1 MASISEEPVFKLCGL
16 CGSFTQ
22 DSVELKTQMRKFLVN
37 LLSLN
42 KTDVNNS
49 NEFDSIPP
57 KICSDCYQECVDAQR
72 FKEKCLKTIAKIND
86 KEGKPI
92 PKSWIIGWSSEKSKQ
107 IGSNTEA
114 EKALEEKS
122 IAKAPKQIES
132 NTEAEKALQENS
144 IAKAPKP
151 IESNTEAEK
160 ALKEQSIAKAPKQ
173 IASEGDNEETSR
185 APRSK
190 TKLKKDCPAN
200 NQHSVE
206 KEDDKEIAETSNV
219 KAIEYCL
226 KTQPVVKI
234 SWNERNLGEMILK
247 ECDVKVKSMKSPDIM
262 KMTSKITPK
271 THKVMSTLHPR
282 IRKASSKVLDVYI

>member
-1 MASISEEPVFKLCGL
+1 MASISEEPIFKLCGL

-107 IGSNTEA
+107 IESNTEA
-114 EKALEEKS
+114 EKALKETS

-132 NTEAEKALQENS
+132 NTEAEKALKEKS
-144 IAKAPKP
+144 IA
-151 IESNTEAEK
+151 E
-160 ALKEQSIAKAPKQ
+160 APKQ
-173 IASEGDNEETSR
+173 IASVGDNEETSR

-190 TKLKKDCPAN
+190 TKLKKDCPGN
-200 NQHSVE
+200 NQQPVE

-262 KMTSKITPK
+262 KMATKITPK
-271 THKVMSTLHPR
+271 THKAISTLHPR
-282 IRKASSKVLDVYI
+282 IRKASSKVLDVYHI

>member
-92 PKSWIIGWSSEKSKQ
+92 PKSWIIGWSSEKPKQ
-107 IGSNTEA
+107 IESNTEA

-132 NTEAEKALQENS
+132 NTEAEKALKEKS
-144 IAKAPKP
+144 L
-151 IESNTEAEK
+151 AE
-160 ALKEQSIAKAPKQ
+160 APKQ
-173 IASEGDNEETSR
+173 IASVGDNEETSR

-190 TKLKKDCPAN
+190 TKLKKDCPVN
-200 NQHSVE
+200 NQQPVE

-262 KMTSKITPK
+262 KMATKITPK
-271 THKVMSTLHPR
+271 THKAITTLHPR
-282 IRKASSKVLDVYI
+282 IRKASSQVLHVYHI

>member
-72 FKEKCLKTIAKIND
+72 FKEKCLKTFAKIND

-92 PKSWIIGWSSEKSKQ
+92 PKSWIIGWSSETS
-107 IGSNTEA
+107 
-114 EKALEEKS
+114 
-122 IAKAPKQIES
+122 KQIES

-190 TKLKKDCPAN
+190 TKLKKDCPLN
-200 NQHSVE
+200 NQQPVE

-234 SWNERNLGEMILK
+234 SWNERNLGEIILK

-262 KMTSKITPK
+262 KMTTKITPK
-271 THKVMSTLHPR
+271 TQKVISTLHPR
-282 IRKASSKVLDVYI
+282 IRPVTITYIQVLHVYHI